1 MDRFGCGVSLN
12 TTRFIGLWRG
22 FRLVAGVGIF
32 PADRYRWHRGA
43 HLGGTAA
50 PGIVLGSSLITN
62 INLVGYTAWRTF
74 VENMK
79 IAGKDIVIRQVD

>member
-1 MDRFGCGVSLN
+1 MVSAYVNCGNASNNFKIVKEGDTIEFYLN
-12 TTRFIGLWRG
+12 GH
-22 FRLVAGVGIF
+22 AMNK
-32 PADRYRWHRGA
+32 D
-43 HLGGTAA
+43 
-50 PGIVLGSSLITN
+50 LGSSLITN

>member
-1 MDRFGCGVSLN
+1 MSVTSKTGSGPTFTDKMKRKEGDTIEFYLN
-12 TTRFIGLWRG
+12 GH
-22 FRLVAGVGIF
+22 AMNK
-32 PADRYRWHRGA
+32 D
-43 HLGGTAA
+43 
-50 PGIVLGSSLITN
+50 LGSSLITN

>member
-1 MDRFGCGVSLN
+1 VNCGNASNNFKIVKEGDTIEFYLN
-12 TTRFIGLWRG
+12 GH
-22 FRLVAGVGIF
+22 AMNK
-32 PADRYRWHRGA
+32 D
-43 HLGGTAA
+43 
-50 PGIVLGSSLITN
+50 LGSSLITN

>member
-1 MDRFGCGVSLN
+1 MKEGDTIEFYLN
-12 TTRFIGLWRG
+12 GH
-22 FRLVAGVGIF
+22 AMNK
-32 PADRYRWHRGA
+32 D
-43 HLGGTAA
+43 
-50 PGIVLGSSLITN
+50 LGSSLITN